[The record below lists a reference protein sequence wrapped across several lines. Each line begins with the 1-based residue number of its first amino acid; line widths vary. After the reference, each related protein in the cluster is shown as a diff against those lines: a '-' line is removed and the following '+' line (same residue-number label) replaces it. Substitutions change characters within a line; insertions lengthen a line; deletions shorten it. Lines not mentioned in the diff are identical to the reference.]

1 MKQPLNEQFIRM
13 QKLAGV
19 ITESEYR
26 EIRLILEDE
35 NIDEGLKNW
44 LLSGLIALTT
54 LAGVGKVYQMDQKD
68 KADNAAKTEYYKKV
82 LTPEVTKMEK
92 NDLSSIGVQINDKT
106 KDLSLSGK
114 DSPEELTQMFS
125 NYAEKYMQD
134 HPNEFAVGLN
144 GGIHWTLAK

>member
-1 MKQPLNEQFIRM
+1 
-13 QKLAGV
+13 
-19 ITESEYR
+19 
-26 EIRLILEDE
+26 
-35 NIDEGLKNW
+35 
-44 LLSGLIALTT
+44 
-54 LAGVGKVYQMDQKD
+54 MDQKD
-68 KADNAAKTEYYKKV
+68 KADNTAKTEYYKKV

-125 NYAEKYMQD
+125 NYAEKYMQG

>member
-1 MKQPLNEQFIRM
+1 MILTKEILLL
-13 QKLAGV
+13 QKRAGI
-19 ITESEYR
+19 ITENKHR
-26 EIRLILEDE
+26 EMLLILEDE

-68 KADNAAKTEYYKKV
+68 KADNTAKTEYYKKV

-92 NDLSSIGVQINDKT
+92 NDLSSIGVQINDKN

-144 GGIHWTLAK
+144 GGIYWTLAK

>member
-26 EIRLILEDE
+26 EMRLILEDE

-68 KADNAAKTEYYKKV
+68 KADRAAQTEYFKKV
-82 LTPEVTKMEK
+82 LTPEMTKMEK
-92 NDLSSIGVQINDKT
+92 NDLSSIGAQINDKT
-106 KDLSLSGK
+106 KDLALDGK
-114 DSPEELTQMFS
+114 DSPEALTHMFS
-125 NYAEKYMQD
+125 NYAKKYMQE
-134 HPNEFAVGLN
+134 HPNEFAVGLD
-144 GGIHWTLAK
+144 GGIYWTLAK

>member
-1 MKQPLNEQFIRM
+1 MILTKEILLF
-13 QKLAGV
+13 QKRAGI
-19 ITESEYR
+19 ITEDKHR
-26 EIRLILEDE
+26 EILLILEDE
-35 NIDEGLKNW
+35 SIDEGLKNW

-68 KADNAAKTEYYKKV
+68 KADNTAKIEYYKKV

>member
-1 MKQPLNEQFIRM
+1 MILTKEILLFKKR
-13 QKLAGV
+13 AGI
-19 ITESEYR
+19 ITEDKHR
-26 EIRLILEDE
+26 EILLILEDE
-35 NIDEGLKNW
+35 SIDEGLKNW

-68 KADNAAKTEYYKKV
+68 KADNTAKTEYYKKV

-114 DSPEELTQMFS
+114 DSPEELTQMFY
-125 NYAEKYMQD
+125 NYAEKYMQIIQIRYL
-134 HPNEFAVGLN
+134 PLS
-144 GGIHWTLAK
+144 ITLKDILK

>member
-1 MKQPLNEQFIRM
+1 MVLTKEILLF
-13 QKLAGV
+13 QKRAGI
-19 ITESEYR
+19 ITEDKHR
-26 EIRLILEDE
+26 EILLILEDE
-35 NIDEGLKNW
+35 SIDEGLKNW

-54 LAGVGKVYQMDQKD
+54 LAGVGKVYQMDQND
-68 KADNAAKTEYYKKV
+68 KADNTAKTEYYKKV

>member
-26 EIRLILEDE
+26 EMRLILEDE

-68 KADNAAKTEYYKKV
+68 KADRAAQTEYFKKV

-92 NDLSSIGVQINDKT
+92 NDLSFIGAQINDKT
-106 KDLSLSGK
+106 KDLALDGK
-114 DSPEELTQMFS
+114 DSPEELTYMFS
-125 NYAEKYMQD
+125 NYAKKYMQE
-134 HPNEFAVGLN
+134 HPNEFAVGLD
-144 GGIHWTLAK
+144 GGIYWTLAK

>member
-19 ITESEYR
+19 ITESKYR
-26 EIRLILEDE
+26 EMRLILEDE

-68 KADNAAKTEYYKKV
+68 KADRAAQTEYFKKV
-82 LTPEVTKMEK
+82 LTPEMTKMEK
-92 NDLSSIGVQINDKT
+92 NDLSFIGAQINDKT
-106 KDLSLSGK
+106 KDLALDGK
-114 DSPEELTQMFS
+114 DSPEELTHMFS
-125 NYAEKYMQD
+125 NYAKKYMQE
-134 HPNEFAVGLN
+134 HPNEFAVGLD
-144 GGIHWTLAK
+144 GGIYWTLAK

>member
-1 MKQPLNEQFIRM
+1 MILTKEILLF
-13 QKLAGV
+13 QKRAGI
-19 ITESEYR
+19 ITEDKHR
-26 EIRLILEDE
+26 EILLILEDE
-35 NIDEGLKNW
+35 SIDEGLKNW

-68 KADNAAKTEYYKKV
+68 KADNTAKTEYYKKV

-125 NYAEKYMQD
+125 NYAEKYMQG

>member
-1 MKQPLNEQFIRM
+1 MILTKEILLL
-13 QKLAGV
+13 QKRAGI
-19 ITESEYR
+19 ITENKHR
-26 EIRLILEDE
+26 EMLLILEDE

-68 KADNAAKTEYYKKV
+68 KADNTAKTEYYKKV

-125 NYAEKYMQD
+125 NYAEKYMQG

>member
-26 EIRLILEDE
+26 EMRLILEDE

-68 KADNAAKTEYYKKV
+68 KADQTAQTEYFKKV
-82 LTPEVTKMEK
+82 LTPEMTKMEK
-92 NDLSSIGVQINDKT
+92 NDLSSIGAQINDKT
-106 KDLSLSGK
+106 KDLALSGK

-125 NYAEKYMQD
+125 NYAKKYMQE
-134 HPNEFAVGLN
+134 HPNEFAVGLD
-144 GGIHWTLAK
+144 GGIYWTLAK

>member
-1 MKQPLNEQFIRM
+1 MKQPLNEQFRRM

-68 KADNAAKTEYYKKV
+68 KADNAVQIEYYQKV
-82 LTPEVTKMEK
+82 LTPEIEKMEGT
-92 NDLSSIGVQINDKT
+92 DLVDIGMKINDKT
-106 KDLSLSGK
+106 KDLALSRTY
-114 DSPEELTQMFS
+114 SSEEIDGIFT
-125 NYAEKYMQD
+125 NYAQKYMKN